1 MQIFVC
7 FILIL
12 CLKSLQWLLF
22 FNQFVRFT
30 SCDGEFSALR
40 STMELKIP
48 HGFLKRSVLK
58 VLEMINKSQHKW
70 FQSKSRRYW
79 KFKIAVIFM
88 FNVWELQHKNDSL
101 MYKYIWNIMLK
112 RHNILPARTSF
123 FISSAEKLKTC
134 GNSKCNFLSSCLQM
148 TVI

>member
-1 MQIFVC
+1 MT
-7 FILIL
+7 
-12 CLKSLQWLLF
+12 WLLF

-40 STMELKIP
+40 STMELQIP

-58 VLEMINKSQHKW
+58 VLEMVNKSQHRR

-79 KFKIAVIFM
+79 KFKIAVFLM

-101 MYKYIWNIMLK
+101 MYIHIYIYIWNIMSK
-112 RHNILPARTSF
+112 RHNILPARTTF

-134 GNSKCNFLSSCLQM
+134 GNSKCNFSSSCSQM